1 LPRVCSRIGSCQIRL
16 LNDFEDLP
24 REPALTEPME
34 RYLQHRSRGSSTL
47 GVAMKFTIGSVA
59 IAATFLLVVRS
70 STAQTVASTAI
81 VPAPVTASLQA
92 ELTSGQILVAHDSSE
107 TRFPLDGLLM
117 WALGGALVAIQLR
130 RRQKTFRAPLLRY

>member
-1 LPRVCSRIGSCQIRL
+1 
-16 LNDFEDLP
+16 
-24 REPALTEPME
+24 
-34 RYLQHRSRGSSTL
+34 
-47 GVAMKFTIGSVA
+47 MKFTIGSVA

-70 STAQTVASTAI
+70 SSAQTVASTAI

-107 TRFPLDGLLM
+107 TRLPLDGLSM